1 MPKVVDFRKTDLIIT
16 KASESFI
23 VCYNCNVFTVYVCR
37 TLREKNMLRLV
48 VTERRASKNSME
60 RITEI

>member
-1 MPKVVDFRKTDLIIT
+1 MVDFRKTDLIIT

-23 VCYNCNVFTVYVCR
+23 VCYNCNVFMYV
-37 TLREKNMLRLV
+37 LREKNMLRLV